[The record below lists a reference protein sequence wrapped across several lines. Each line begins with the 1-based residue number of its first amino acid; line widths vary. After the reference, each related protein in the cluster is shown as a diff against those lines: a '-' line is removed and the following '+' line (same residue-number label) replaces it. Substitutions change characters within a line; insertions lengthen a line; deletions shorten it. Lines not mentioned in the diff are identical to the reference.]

1 MNAFIRQ
8 LAALAAL
15 WALCELLLGESRQRQ
30 MVHLTVSLM
39 VMAVLIRSLSGVLG
53 GIPAVQTTAL
63 SLRSSPAA
71 VTGYDRIALSAAAN
85 QLRTL
90 CCRMIR
96 RAGYEGDAS
105 VSLREDGS
113 LDEVILSLSSRE
125 QQALAEE
132 QLADAVCTLLEAEAG
147 QVRWQKVG
155 EREQ

>member
-1 MNAFIRQ
+1 
-8 LAALAAL
+8 
-15 WALCELLLGESRQRQ
+15 

-53 GIPAVQTTAL
+53 GGGAVQTAAL
-63 SLRSSPAA
+63 SLEPSTAA

-113 LDEVILSLSSRE
+113 LEGVILYLSSRE
-125 QQALAEE
+125 QQAVGEE
-132 QLADAVCTLLEAEAG
+132 QLADAVGALLEAQAG
-147 QVRWQKVG
+147 QVRWQKAG
-155 EREQ
+155 EMGQ